1 MPVKPSPKGPFIR
14 GVHAETDPYSQ
25 PRGSVPRASNLIM
38 TDRGAL
44 TDCDGSGIINW
55 FGGAVQNNRG
65 RFLSDT
71 LFAPTGVNP
80 YYMVLAQALDEHLGA
95 PNLNSAT
102 GSVASGSLPAGTYH
116 YEVTALDGV
125 GGETTVSNEKS
136 ATIAANGHITLVW
149 NIVPNAFGYNVYR
162 TNGAS
167 GTEVLLYSSSTANP
181 LPVIQPSPLTA
192 TVSYTD
198 DGSATNALSFSI
210 SSVFYQSRA
219 AGKGYGVLDL
229 TTIVT
234 ETVASGASIVLTG
247 VTPAG
252 FNTTVFANGGGSNTS
267 SFLVDTLGWG
277 SLHPPVLGTGGTAA
291 FQSTPPLADTTQQ
304 TVLFEMPGGTTIPVS
319 YSNSNIVAFFPAT
332 LGQLGQ
338 VPTGGT
344 GGSGTSGPGISGRG
358 SSTPSGGI
366 AGLVGPLPQM
376 PQFTNRLCLALGNG
390 FAPQLFW
397 DSSGTLVNPAPTGA
411 IASVS
416 VTADQVTVTVSA
428 SVTISTTDPTKN
440 GFMPVGTNVVLSGM
454 SDSTYNGVFPVI
466 AASAGAGGTFTVRN
480 PSASG
485 GASTGT
491 VTVATTPII
500 NTFIPAYPPWAASS
514 SYAAGSITQPAA
526 TPEAYYFKAVQGG
539 VSGASEPTW
548 TNAPTLGQEISD
560 GTIIWQN
567 QGLKVSAAP
576 PPPGAGHLYVYSGEL
591 WAFNTSP
598 TNTSSGIDGPCSLRS
613 SDVNNPFSWN
623 PINQAFLDKDDGT
636 EGMGLA
642 TFTISAEGIPP
653 EGSLIAYKNYSGFQ
667 IVGVFG
673 STNFSIQRI
682 RSDMGCTAPRSI
694 WFVPG
699 YGIARYAHLGVAL
712 FDGVRDTV
720 VSEEMRPY
728 LFPTNDS
735 DNSDITVADANYIP
749 FSQGSLTAN
758 PPMYVLAIPIGNSGG
773 QLTRIL
779 NYDLVLK
786 CWGGPIDLP
795 FAISTLVQVRP
806 TTSNP
811 LTLFGGFLD
820 GVLQRWQAGD
830 VEWYTGDPLSITNV
844 VWSMNTPETFGNPA
858 DQKLH
863 WRRQAIRGVTTG
875 YSGTITVTP
884 VVNGKSKS
892 AQSYVV
898 PANGDFEVFAAM
910 RLEGLR
916 FHSVISGSG
925 HLEINR
931 TDDQILP
938 KNVGVPSVIS

>member
-1 MPVKPSPKGPFIR
+1 MPPKAAQHGPFIR
-14 GVHAETDPYSQ
+14 GVFANTDPYSQ

-55 FGGAVQNNRG
+55 FSGAVQSTRG
-65 RFLSDT
+65 RFLADT
-71 LFAPTGVNP
+71 LFAPTGVDP
-80 YYMVLAQALDEHLGA
+80 YYMALAQALDQPLGA
-95 PNLNSAT
+95 PAHLTLSD
-102 GSVASGSLPAGTYH
+102 AGAGGTLGAGAYF

-125 GGETTVSNEKS
+125 GGETTVSNEPTI
-136 ATIAANGHITLVW
+136 TIAANHKITLTW
-149 NIVPNAFGYNVYR
+149 NVVPNAFAYNVYR
-162 TNGAS
+162 TAAGGGS
-167 GTEVLLYSSSTANP
+167 GTEVLLSGTK
-181 LPVIQPSPLTA
+181 LPVSQPSPLTA
-192 TVSYTD
+192 TVTFTD
-198 DGSATNALSFSI
+198 DGSFPPA
-210 SSVFYQSRA
+210 SSVFSITSA
-219 AGKGYGVLDL
+219 SVSGSPGHPSNKVSLVL
-229 TTIVT
+229 
-234 ETVASGASIVLTG
+234 ASGPISSQFFGKTG
-247 VTPAG
+247 TISGNSAGYFNQSGTVTGTFFG
-252 FNTTVFANGGGSNTS
+252 FETLFTATTSTTNNIT
-267 SFLVDTLGWG
+267 
-277 SLHPPVLGTGGTAA
+277 GTGGSLTMTV
-291 FQSTPPLADTTQQ
+291 SPPVSDTTQQ
-304 TVLFEMPGGTTIPVS
+304 TVLFEMPRGTIPVS

-332 LGQLGQ
+332 VGSLGQ
-338 VPTGGT
+338 VPV
-344 GGSGTSGPGISGRG
+344 GGSGGAGTTGAGISGRG

-366 AGLVGPLPQM
+366 AGLVGPVPQM

-397 DSSGTLVNPAPTGA
+397 DSTGTSVNPAPTGP
-411 IASVS
+411 IASVAVS
-416 VTADQVTVTVSA
+416 NDQVTVTVSA
-428 SVTISTTDPTKN
+428 SVTISKTDPTKN

-454 SDSTYNGVFPVI
+454 SDSSYNGVFVVV
-466 AASAGAGGTFTVRN
+466 AATAGAGGTFVVRN
-480 PSASG
+480 PTASG

-491 VTVATTPII
+491 FTVATTPII

-514 SYAAGSITQPAA
+514 SYAVGSITQPNAV
-526 TPEAYYFKAVQGG
+526 PETYYFKAIQGG
-539 VSGASEPTW
+539 VSGGTEPTW
-548 TNAPTLGQEISD
+548 TNAAVLGQEISD

-567 QGLKVSAAP
+567 QGPLQSAAP

-598 TNTSSGIDGPCSLRS
+598 SNTSSGLDGPCSLRS
-613 SDVNNPFSWN
+613 CDVNNPFSWN

-720 VSEEMRPY
+720 ISEEMRPY

-773 QLTRIL
+773 KLTRIL

-830 VEWYTGDPLSITNV
+830 VQWYTGDPLSV
-844 VWSMNTPETFGNPA
+844 SSVLWSVTTPETFGNPA

-863 WRRQAIRGVTTG
+863 WRRQVIRGVTTG
-875 YSGTITVTP
+875 YSGTISVTP
-884 VVNGKSKS
+884 VVNGKSKA

-898 PANGDFEVFAAM
+898 PANGDFEVFAGM

-931 TDDQILP
+931 TDDQIYP
-938 KNVGVPSVIS
+938 KSVGVPSVIS